1 MSYMQC
7 LSQSYSDRFQSIPV
21 CSFMNC
27 DAFDYFSALSRFL
40 VPKYSQKQ
48 HLKFSWRGLRDWY
61 TQRQWQWS
69 PTNPVIQNP
78 CFSKTPIKWAGALS
92 LVFAYPY
99 YLKSRNGV
107 GEVRNRN
114 KLSSFWHSKKKTA
127 RQISCLHRKTHS
139 YTLKIIVVERKIVF
153 ARSGSKGSHA
163 VSITGL

>member
-1 MSYMQC
+1 MTYCNRSKNQRRTTSWATCSAYHRAILTGFNSFQC
-7 LSQSYSDRFQSIPV
+7 AHSWTVVHLIISLHWACFCAS
-21 CSFMNC
+21 
-27 DAFDYFSALSRFL
+27 L

-114 KLSSFWHSKKKTA
+114 KLSSFWHSKKKLQD
-127 RQISCLHRKTHS
+127 RYHVYIEKLILTH
-139 YTLKIIVVERKIVF
+139 
-153 ARSGSKGSHA
+153 
-163 VSITGL
+163 